1 MFNIGFGELIIIFIV
16 ALIVL
21 GPRRLPEA
29 ARSIAKVYRE
39 VMGVVNEVKTTVNE
53 PIKDIPKNYLN
64 TPLDDDFKTAEKKEQ
79 EKIDIENNYQPKREK
94 ISFKKKVEEQ
104 DGRKET
110 A

>member
-29 ARSIAKVYRE
+29 ARSIAKVYKE

-79 EKIDIENNYQPKREK
+79 EKIDIENYQPKREK